1 MNSWKKRWLV
11 LSCLLAGSISAGV
24 VAFARDKEKEKE
36 KPARE
41 QPSAARA
48 PAVNRAESNNN
59 NRGGNP
65 NTNDA
70 PQKRAEPAPRVE
82 RRNDNPPPATNRS
95 APQLN
100 IGNGPPKRDDSP
112 RDNRSNN
119 GGGQGADARSNQI
132 PRVDLN
138 RANANPAG
146 QNDARND
153 RRDRNVPGAGSPLPG
168 GNIGGIQPATG
179 LRDDKNKAEQR
190 RDDRVERRDDAK
202 PRPGAGAAG
211 DNPPG
216 GNNIP
221 RAGNNPGG
229 NNVPRIGGGGNNPPL
244 IPNAGGA
251 GNNNNREARDRNNLP
266 KNEPGRPNTIP
277 GVGAQNGTPGLNLPG
292 GPLGGNLDKNGADT
306 KGRDRR
312 DDHDKNRIPKLDGAK
327 TDLGGNVRTPGLDPK
342 GGDRNRNSPTIL
354 GSGTV
359 IGKDVHRPRPTPIRV
374 EKNGHTPTLDL
385 QKPAVR
391 DLKPEINEKLVK
403 LRETKDQKEFHKQL
417 QDLQGSPDAK
427 ANLRLAGVKL
437 DRVSG
442 VYQDRIGKQDFQQL
456 NDSSVGRKLNL
467 DRQFQLH
474 RQGDLSRQM
483 NLGPALIQQ
492 GGWSHRHHG
501 VVVSSFTQSS
511 FSSWYA
517 GGGYYPTYCW
527 TPRWTPWV
535 DWCWW
540 DSCLPIYDPRP
551 IYCRPIIYNP
561 CPTWV
566 VYDYPVWQPLPVVT
580 CGTWIDVPPVVL
592 DSGTDLQLLATRFVD
607 NGHTDQNLG
616 PRYRIWLRN
625 NGPLSTTVP
634 FNVLLI
640 AGNDLIPLSDLP
652 QAGAIVNGIEA
663 GEIQSVDVRLPL
675 AANRLGV
682 TPEGLR
688 IPFNYLHVLVDSH
701 RELPESNESNNGSVV
716 ARNAILP
723 VDPATFSSDVSV
735 GAPGTIINIAGEG
748 FGPEP
753 GQVIVSVNGLQLQA
767 EIHGWYDLGVR
778 IALPN
783 IALAGPVDADLLI
796 IRGDGAAANP
806 LDFDLVPASMMDET
820 SLPPI
825 PSP

>member
-1 MNSWKKRWLV
+1 MKSWKQSWLV

-24 VAFARDKEKEKE
+24 VAFAKDKEKE

-41 QPSAARA
+41 QPAAAKA
-48 PAVNRAESNNN
+48 PAANRAESNNN
-59 NRGGNP
+59 RGGSP
-65 NTNDA
+65 KANDA
-70 PQKRAEPAPRVE
+70 PPKRAEPAPRVE
-82 RRNDNPPPATNRS
+82 RRNDNPPPAANRPT
-95 APQLN
+95 PQPN
-100 IGNGPPKRDDSP
+100 VGNGPSKRDDSP
-112 RDNRSNN
+112 RDNRGGNN
-119 GGGQGADARSNQI
+119 AGQGADARSNQI

-153 RRDRNVPGAGSPLPG
+153 RRDRNTPGAGNPSPS
-168 GNIGGIQPATG
+168 GNVGGIQPVAG
-179 LRDDKNKAEQR
+179 LKDDKNKAEQR
-190 RDDRVERRDDAK
+190 RDDRAERRDDPK
-202 PRPGAGAAG
+202 PRPNAGGNQPAG
-211 DNPPG
+211 SNVPRAGGNAG

-221 RAGNNPGG
+221 K
-229 NNVPRIGGGGNNPPL
+229 IGGGGNNPPV

-251 GNNNNREARDRNNLP
+251 DNKNNREPRDRNNIP
-266 KNEPGRPNTIP
+266 KNEPGRPNTNPGVGSKPVIP
-277 GVGAQNGTPGLNLPG
+277 GVNLPG
-292 GPLGGNLDKNGADT
+292 GSVGGNANKDGADNN

-312 DDHDKNRIPKLDGAK
+312 DDNDKNRIPKLDGAK
-327 TDLGGNVRTPGLDPK
+327 TDLGGNPRTPGLDPK
-342 GGDRNRNSPTIL
+342 GDRNKNTPTIL
-354 GSGTV
+354 GNGTV
-359 IGKDVHRPRPTPIRV
+359 IGKDANRPRPTQVRV
-374 EKNGHTPTLDL
+374 EKNGHAPKLDL

-391 DLKPEINEKLVK
+391 DVKPEINEKLVK

-417 QDLQGSPDAK
+417 KELQGAPDAK

-442 VYQDRIGKQDFQQL
+442 VYQDRIGKQDFHQL
-456 NDSSVGRKLNL
+456 HDSSVGRKHNL

-474 RQGDLSRQM
+474 RHGDLSRQL

-511 FSSWYA
+511 FSCWYA

-551 IYCRPIIYNP
+551 FHCRPIHYNP

-607 NGHTDQNLG
+607 NGHPDQNLG
-616 PRYRIWLRN
+616 PRYRVWLRN
-625 NGPLSTTVP
+625 NGPLSTKVP

-640 AGNDLIPLSDLP
+640 AGNDLIPSVDLP
-652 QAGAIVNGIEA
+652 QAGSIVNGIEA
-663 GEIQSVDVRLPL
+663 GEVQSVDIRLPL

-716 ARNAILP
+716 ARNDILP

-783 IALAGPVDADLLI
+783 IALAGAIDADLLI

-806 LDFDLVPASMMDET
+806 LDFDLVPASMMDEA